1 MKLKPKSQSLAPVKM
16 RITLPGEL
24 HQDLAAYAEH
34 YRETYGEAITAEAL
48 AVEMLAQFIRADA
61 GFRRWKAAKGG
72 QAVKTTDPVVGQRQ
86 EEPPAQPER
95 QPFSSIHRAGGD
107 N

>member
-1 MKLKPKSQSLAPVKM
+1 MKLKPKSQSLPAVKM
-16 RITLPGEL
+16 RLTLPGEL
-24 HQDLAAYAEH
+24 HQDLLDYAQH
-34 YRETYGEAITAEAL
+34 YQETYGEAITADAL
-48 AVEMLAQFIRADA
+48 AVEMLFQFIRADA

-72 QAVKTTDPVVGQRQ
+72 QAGKSTDPVVGGQQ

-95 QPFSSIHRAGGD
+95 QSFSSIHRPGGD